1 MASPS
6 LVAHQ
11 TYIPPTSP
19 KVIETYFKKYEKVK
33 TRHEERKQQRSVEEE
48 ARLTALK
55 ARALVDLSGDLEA
68 QENKSEKSLFN
79 TTWYGGVYTT
89 FYPYGTILKGL
100 IDGILVCMDGI
111 AMAQLGD
118 DCINTLY
125 KALIGLR
132 VVEAVSG
139 GIFQFI
145 GDRYEKV
152 SKVSDEYLEY
162 LKSCKEKK
170 ERDDK
175 EDARYELFLEKFDD
189 LKHSFEKMKKKKA
202 KKAKVT
208 KTENNEKSSKVKLS
222 KSYKKKTK
230 KKETIDEDIVEEGAQ
245 STMEE
250 KNVIDLGKLCLK
262 LYGECSA
269 DYKRKD
275 LSPTKWISMIIKMMR
290 SDASFKALFKEA
302 IDQGN
307 PSPRQGEQGYGEGSE
322 VAEPLN
328 QTNSCNEIF
337 DALSKNGCAEFKFIM
352 LNDGRCLGNDGYV
365 YANKSE
371 AQRSIPEK
379 PEVTV

>member
-11 TYIPPTSP
+11 TYIPTTPP
-19 KVIETYFKKYEKVK
+19 KVIETYFKKYKQVK
-33 TRHEERKQQRSVEEE
+33 ARHEESKQHRSVEEE

-55 ARALVDLSGDLEA
+55 ARALADLSGDLEA
-68 QENKSEKSLFN
+68 QVNKSEKSLFN
-79 TTWYGGVYTT
+79 TTWYGGVYASI
-89 FYPYGTILKGL
+89 YPYGTILKGL

-111 AMAQLGD
+111 AMAQLGN
-118 DCINTLY
+118 DCVNTLY

-139 GIFQFI
+139 GVFQFI

-152 SKVSDEYLEY
+152 SKVSDEHLEY
-162 LKSCKEKK
+162 LKSCTEKK

-202 KKAKVT
+202 KKTKVS
-208 KTENNEKSSKVKLS
+208 KTETKEKPSKAKSSERHKAKAKEGES
-222 KSYKKKTK
+222 IDKKPDLL
-230 KKETIDEDIVEEGAQ
+230 ESQ
-245 STMEE
+245 STIEE
-250 KNVIDLGKLCLK
+250 KNVVDLGKLCLK
-262 LYGECSA
+262 LYGVCSA

-290 SDASFKALFKEA
+290 SDETFKALFNEA
-302 IDQGN
+302 INQGN

-322 VAEPLN
+322 AAEPLN
-328 QTNSCNEIF
+328 QTDSCNEIF
-337 DALSKNGCAEFKFIM
+337 DFLSKNGCTEFKFIM

-379 PEVTV
+379 PEVVI